1 MSISPSIPTPSPSST
16 SFRHVSTENRSRFMS
31 KQLAEKCKIV
41 DKSSAIRDFLRNDYP
56 VHVLL
61 RPRRSG
67 KSTLLL
73 MFQAFFERDNPA
85 AIKERKDLFLN
96 NDLAITRHPV
106 FDEEFGKYPVLYVD
120 LSNVIGTTFEN
131 LEKEFR
137 LLVKRIVFDLK
148 RRGILSNLDEL
159 DEVDRSF
166 LDQILNEEH
175 KANIEA
181 EALFRLTEVLH
192 TLHKREVVVLVDEYD
207 TPTSYAI
214 RHGYSTEANVFFRN
228 VFSSLLKV
236 GVFTS
241 YEPTTHPE
249 VAKAGW
255 LSGFNN
261 LTVFTLGAPGR
272 YSTACMFTEA
282 ETQLLFEKQKEI
294 LQSGGLDISFTFA
307 DLRKWYNGYNSGDGV
322 RLYNPWS
329 IARAFEANELG
340 CYRNESGYDQIALK
354 RIRQMLKSDEKFRRQ
369 FEALIMDE
377 PAIISL
383 DHGMTYS
390 SLPEMSMEQLWTLL
404 YSAGYLTTRMVDE
417 IRDASSDVDMTD
429 SANNSDDDDTEASH
443 NEDINSS
450 EHSDGGEDRNI
461 GDSIS
466 GDFKATISAQIPN
479 SEIRS
484 LFRQWLVDHLTRRVK
499 HSRKKSISC
508 ADIFQDMVSG
518 SMASFSKGFSK
529 FVWHNMPTQFLG
541 SKEYLYQAYVASFF
555 TVGSTLRSS
564 SDLGLWSVKVEECAG
579 MGRLDL
585 MFSRQNEAVIQE
597 HKRIGLSAKDKKS
610 GYGESQRE
618 RLSKAAENALEQIKA
633 KGYRARLPDQV
644 TKLREYGI
652 AFLGPYCAI
661 VSDALKREPGGQWK
675 VTKSYITERNEQHR
689 VTLYTAST

>member
-1 MSISPSIPTPSPSST
+1 MTPSVLISST
-16 SFRHVSTENRSRFMS
+16 SSFR
-31 KQLAEKCKIV
+31 QLAEKCKIV
-41 DKSSAIRDFLRNDYP
+41 DKSSAIRDFLQNDYP
-56 VHVLL
+56 VHLLL

-120 LSNVIGTTFEN
+120 LSNVIGTT
-131 LEKEFR
+131 LETLKKEFR
-137 LLVKRIVFDLK
+137 LLVERIVFDLK
-148 RRGILSNLDEL
+148 RRGFLSNLDEL
-159 DEVDRSF
+159 NEVDRSF

-181 EALFRLTEVLH
+181 KALFRLTEVLH

-214 RHGYSTEANVFFRN
+214 RHGYFTEANVFFRK
-228 VFSSLLKV
+228 VFSSLLKNNGHLRGALMV
-236 GVFTS
+236 GILR
-241 YEPTTHPE
+241 

-329 IARAFEANELG
+329 IAQAFEENELG
-340 CYRNESGYDQIALK
+340 CYWNESGYDQITK
-354 RIRQMLKSDEKFRRQ
+354 ERIQQMLKSDEKFRRQ

-377 PAIISL
+377 PVTISL

-429 SANNSDDDDTEASH
+429 SASNSDDDDTEASH

-461 GDSIS
+461 SDSIS

-484 LFRQWLVDHLTRRVK
+484 LFRQWLVDHLTHCVE
-499 HSRKKSISC
+499 HSRKKSTSC

-564 SDLGLWSVKVEECAG
+564 SSDLGLWSVKVEECAG

-597 HKRIGLSAKDKKS
+597 HKRIRLSAKYKKS
-610 GYGESQRE
+610 GYGDSQRE

-633 KGYRARLPDQV
+633 KGYRARLPDHV

-675 VTKSYITERNEQHR
+675 VTKSYITERNEKHR
-689 VTLYTAST
+689 VKLYTAST